1 MRICRCLPIALLVS
15 LIAALPAHA
24 ASTTTP
30 DAPLVLALFSSALAL
45 LLPLGLTL
53 VVAGG
58 LEPEQARQA
67 TLTFLA
73 VMGLA
78 VLSYWAV
85 GFALQFGGIGLVDGR
100 PGFNALVWEWS
111 ALPESWGV
119 GWGMAGL
126 SGFGLLGAGATPDAY
141 LLFLSR
147 LPWVITA
154 TLIPLLALRGRAP
167 ASVTLFGGALS
178 GGLLYPLTSNWSV
191 GGGWLSNL
199 GRNLG
204 LGHGLV
210 DFAGAG
216 PVFLV
221 GAATALAGILIFVP
235 RRARR
240 AGADVIPLPPV
251 HLPLLAITGA
261 GFVLVGA
268 VGWALSNPLL
278 DWVHLTAALPA
289 VNVILAGAGGALL
302 PIAYTWFA
310 AEHADPLMAA
320 RGLTAGVVSGLAVA
334 GFAPPWAALALGAFS
349 GLLVPL
355 FGYLVEEVLLLD
367 DRSGSLSV
375 FGLSA
380 LSGLIGLALLA
391 DGRFGQGWNGIGA
404 ESYLGVVGQGVSGLW
419 PAAGFQA
426 DWPGQLQAQ
435 LAGAAAEALF
445 SFLLATLAFGALA
458 ALLQLGQRQRPP
470 LTRPG
475 AMLNDER

>member
-1 MRICRCLPIALLVS
+1 MRICRCLPMALLAS
-15 LIAALPAHA
+15 LIVAFPAHA
-24 ASTTTP
+24 ASSTAP
-30 DAPLVLALFSSALAL
+30 DASLLLALFSSALAL

-53 VVAGG
+53 LIAGG

-67 TLTFLA
+67 TLTLLA
-73 VMGLA
+73 AIGLA
-78 VLSYWAV
+78 LFSYWAI
-85 GFALQFGGIGLVDGR
+85 GFALQFGGIGLIDGR
-100 PGFNALVWEWS
+100 AGFNGLVWEWS
-111 ALPESWGV
+111 ALNESWGT

-126 SGFGLLGAGATPDAY
+126 SGFGLLGAGATADAY

-167 ASVTLFGGALS
+167 APVTLVGGILS

-191 GGGWLSNL
+191 GDGWLSNL

-221 GAATALAGILIFVP
+221 GAATALAGILIFLP

-240 AGADVIPLPPV
+240 VPAEVVSLPPV
-251 HLPLLAITGA
+251 HLPLLTITGA
-261 GFVLVGA
+261 GLVLVGA

-278 DWVHLTAALPA
+278 DWTRLSAALPA

-310 AEHADPLMAA
+310 TNHADPLMAA
-320 RGLTAGVVSGLAVA
+320 RGLAAGTVSGLAVA
-334 GFAPPWAALALGAFS
+334 GFVPPWAALALGAS
-349 GLLVPL
+349 TGLLVPL

-367 DRSGSLSV
+367 DRTGSLSV

-380 LSGLIGLALLA
+380 LSGLLGLAFLA

-404 ESYLGVVGQGVSGLW
+404 ESYLGTAGQGVSGLW
-419 PAAGFQA
+419 TAAGFQA

-435 LAGAAAEALF
+435 LAGVAAEALF
-445 SFLLATLAFGALA
+445 SFLLATLTFGALA
-458 ALLQLGQRQRPP
+458 ALLHVGQRARQP
-470 LTRPG
+470 LASPG
-475 AMLNDER
+475 TMLNEER